1 MNMQRTKITL
11 CLALTLLGRAS
22 QSFAQQRT
30 DSTLPPAT
38 IEVIQTYQPKVKQT
52 PKPDFKPD
60 LPPHDTSRPNFKY
73 DVPQQTLYYTYSS
86 LPLRP
91 LALGKDSSAL
101 PFANYAMMGGGTQS
115 SIFFDAGIAQ
125 FKDKNYNSSIHLH
138 HLSQE
143 GNIKNQ
149 KSSLSGIEAEGT
161 LQTNGNIWCAGI
173 DIVRNRF
180 HYYGYDHNL
189 YDYSSLQ
196 SQITYTGVKAFVG
209 VQNNLSNKFGLDYK
223 ATIGFTNYNND
234 QGISEQGISFDVPV
248 SKIIDSSFS
257 AGVGINGQYVY
268 MSQSQATFNNY
279 ILQLTPNVS
288 FRSAGFKAK
297 LGVNPTLGM
306 NGNSYL
312 LPDLSLSYIPAKT
325 SVLIGLGW
333 QAHLQ
338 ANTLRELSNQNPYLF
353 PTFDVQQTRID
364 EIFAS
369 VESKVGNHFSFG
381 GKFSWFQ
388 YNNLPLF
395 LNDTLDQKQFYLL
408 YDSHVTAIA
417 LQLTARY
424 QIARTISVGLSGIF
438 TNYTQS
444 SYAYVW
450 HQPGVRLKGDFHWK
464 PLPKL
469 DVAAYLNVM
478 GGLYARN
485 QAHQAVKLPSIF
497 DFGFSGEYQFIPR
510 LSAFIQVNNLFNNQ
524 YQRWYNYPVY
534 GTNLIGGLRL
544 KF

>member
-1 MNMQRTKITL
+1 MQRTKITL
-11 CLALTLLGRAS
+11 WFTLALLSINL
-22 QSFAQQRT
+22 QSFAQQRP
-30 DSTLPPAT
+30 DSSLPPTT

-52 PKPDFKPD
+52 PKPEFKPD

-73 DVPQQTLYYTYSS
+73 DIPQQTLYYTYSS

-101 PFANYAMMGGGTQS
+101 PFVNYAMIGAGTQS

-125 FKDKNYNSSIHLH
+125 FQNKNYNSTIHLH

-143 GNIKNQ
+143 GSIKNQ
-149 KSSLSGIEAEGT
+149 KSSLSGLEVEGKLHT
-161 LQTNGNIWCAGI
+161 KGNEWSAGL

-189 YDYSSLQ
+189 YDYSALQ
-196 SQITYTGVKAFVG
+196 SQITYTGVNAFVG
-209 VQNNLSNKFGLDYK
+209 AQNNLPNKFGLDYK
-223 ATIGFTNYNND
+223 AMIGFTIYNND
-234 QGISEQGISFDVPV
+234 QGISEQGITFDLPV
-248 SKIIDSSFS
+248 SKTIDSSFS
-257 AGVGINGQYVY
+257 AGIGIRGQYIHQ
-268 MSQSQATFNNY
+268 SQSQSVFNNY
-279 ILQLTPNVS
+279 ILQLTPNIA

-306 NGNSYL
+306 ISNSYL

-325 SVLIGLGW
+325 NVLIGLGW

-338 ANTLRELSNQNPYLF
+338 ANTLRALSNQNPYLI
-353 PTFDVQQTRID
+353 PNFDVQQTRID

-369 VESKVGNHFSFG
+369 LESKVGNHFSFG
-381 GKFSWFQ
+381 GKFSWLQF
-388 YNNLPLF
+388 NNLPLF

-408 YDSHVTAIA
+408 YDSHITAIA

-424 QIARTISVGLSGIF
+424 QIARTISIGLSGTF

-444 SYAYVW
+444 SFAYVW
-450 HQPGVRLKGDFHWK
+450 HQPGVRLRGDFHWK

-469 DVAAYLNVM
+469 DIAAYLNVM
-478 GGLYARN
+478 GGIYARN
-485 QAHQAVKLPSIF
+485 LAHQTVKLPAIF